1 MFLVHCI
8 VPVTFAWCLAV
19 EFGLSTIPEVSLGC
33 FVHRQ
38 RSNLR
43 FEHILVALNYCFST
57 INKEKKINKLSELG
71 NFVIKAKSLISVIFR
86 LVISN

>member
-1 MFLVHCI
+1 MAFAQCLV
-8 VPVTFAWCLAV
+8 AK
-19 EFGLSTIPEVSLGC
+19 FGLGTIPEVSLEY
-33 FVHRQ
+33 FVHGQ

-57 INKEKKINKLSELG
+57 INKKKKINKLSELE
-71 NFVIKAKSLISVIFR
+71 NFGIKAKSLISVIFR